1 MATTSATPT
10 TRRKQVV
17 TPVMEKVQ
25 IWFHFLNLAYKSKD
39 PELVAV
45 LEASKSKYEQWGD
58 FRTTSWTQWWKNH
71 SHLFAAQRIQVLSV
85 DDEFPA
91 NSLVL
96 SIPLD
101 KSKSLVAKTVKRL
114 YENALKE
121 HGKSARLSKFRFSIN
136 KTTGKEHLVYAEKMR
151 SYLIYAQEVYVPVMN
166 KGGITS
172 PDDLLDRSVGALQ
185 KYQNKRD
192 QIKGGTQRH
201 LRRGQKAS
209 IAVLNSGLKKD
220 LFEFNAVQQLK
231 RLNIYAENLLFNVA
245 AGEFPGEYNKK
256 RKPTKLKIVKPATKK
271 TLPSNASNSA
281 KSTISRHM
289 QKKKVNGI
297 DPYGSWSEKR
307 RSAQEKK
314 KTEKN
319 QTKE

>member
-1 MATTSATPT
+1 MATNT
-10 TRRKQVV
+10 TQPKNKKRHAV

-25 IWFHFLNLAYKSKD
+25 IWFHFLNLAYRFKD
-39 PELVAV
+39 PELAAV
-45 LEASKSKYEQWGD
+45 LEANKSKYDHWGD
-58 FRTTSWTQWWKNH
+58 FRKTSWTQWWKKH

-85 DDEFPA
+85 SDEFPA

-151 SYLIYAQEVYVPVMN
+151 TYLIYAKEVYVPVMN
-166 KGGITS
+166 KSGVTS
-172 PDDLLDRSVGALQ
+172 PDDLLDRSVRALQ
-185 KYQNKRD
+185 KYKNKRD

-245 AGEFPGEYNKK
+245 SGIFPGEYNKK
-256 RKPTKLKIVKPATKK
+256 RKPTKLMIVKPAAKK

-289 QKKKVNGI
+289 QKKKVNGT
-297 DPYGSWSEKR
+297 DPYGSWSDKR

-314 KTEKN
+314 KAEKN
-319 QTKE
+319 QM